1 MWVQSFHFEIGKDLR
16 IDMMLIVLYDFWI
29 FGLYNLG
36 DISLVGLRV
45 IGVINRMFL
54 GGKCILYFEISIGLA
69 IIEKS
74 IHYK

>member
-1 MWVQSFHFEIGKDLR
+1 MQSFHFKIGEDLG
-16 IDMMLIVLYDFWI
+16 IDMMLIVLYDFGI
-29 FGLYNLG
+29 FGLYDFG

-54 GGKCILYFEISIGLA
+54 GRKRILYFEISIGLA

-74 IHYK
+74 IHYE